1 MDRPGS
7 RLEKSY
13 KSLNWKILTFRFVH
27 FYLFTNTAS
36 LAALLPNL
44 TSLIEQSIYTPL
56 RIKIFYTHAATGKFP
71 FGPETYFHDRLTLS
85 PGRPR
90 FSKVLDDAI
99 TSTCAIRL
107 GPGVKDDKKIT
118 GLVVAVCGPTGLAD
132 DVVEAVNNVEAI
144 RRDQVGG
151 IEIHEE

>member
-1 MDRPGS
+1 MENTDSLSP
-7 RLEKSY
+7 SY
-13 KSLNWKILTFRFVH
+13 NTVSLT
-27 FYLFTNTAS
+27 
-36 LAALLPNL
+36 ALLPNL

-56 RIKIFYTHAATGKFP
+56 RIKVFYTRASAGKFP
-71 FGPETYFHDRLTLS
+71 FGPENYFHQRLTLA

-90 FSKVLDDAI
+90 FSKVLDNAV
-99 TSTCAIRL
+99 SRAVGL
-107 GPGVKDDKKIT
+107 GSGAKDDEKIT
-118 GLVVAVCGPTGLAD
+118 GLAVAVCGPTELAD

>member
-1 MDRPGS
+1 M
-7 RLEKSY
+7 
-13 KSLNWKILTFRFVH
+13 
-27 FYLFTNTAS
+27 
-36 LAALLPNL
+36 

-56 RIKIFYTHAATGKFP
+56 RVKVFYTHAATGKFP
-71 FGPETYFHDRLTLS
+71 FGPDTYFHERLTLA

-99 TSTCAIRL
+99 TSSCAVEL
-107 GPGVKDDKKIT
+107 GSGVKDKKVT

-132 DVVEAVNNVEAI
+132 DVVEAVNGVEAI

>member
-1 MDRPGS
+1 M
-7 RLEKSY
+7 
-13 KSLNWKILTFRFVH
+13 THRFSH
-27 FYLFTNTAS
+27 FYNTAS

-44 TSLIEQSIYTPL
+44 NLLIERSIYTPF
-56 RIKIFYTHAATGKFP
+56 RVKVFYTRAAIGKFP
-71 FGPETYFHDRLTLS
+71 FGPETYFHRRLTLA

-90 FSKVLDDAI
+90 FSNMLENAVSHAVG
-99 TSTCAIRL
+99 L
-107 GPGVKDDKKIT
+107 GSGDKDDEKIT

-132 DVVEAVNNVEAI
+132 DVVKAANGVEAI